1 MPQPIDRRTFLQS
14 AAALAAASTTPALLD
29 AAPKSMKSEPETLVA
44 SLYQTL
50 SPEQKSAVVFP
61 YDHPLRAKVEN
72 SWQITPQKIGQFFNQ
87 DQQAMISG
95 IFRGLHNPEF
105 VDKAIYHIDEDAGG
119 LKNLSIAL
127 FGEPGQGKSEFV
139 ITGRHCTSRCD
150 GNTNDG
156 VAFAGPIMYGHQ
168 AGPDDMEKPA
178 HPKNVFWYQAVRANE
193 VFQALDG
200 KQREVALVKK
210 APRPE
215 SQNKAVALHAGDFAG
230 LPVKEMSH
238 DQRALVEKVLGDLLL
253 PYRRKDADEAMA
265 LIRKH
270 GGVESLHMSFF
281 KNLDV
286 GGDGVWDVWQLES
299 ANIVWYFRG
308 YPHVHAWVHIRS

>member
-1 MPQPIDRRTFLQS
+1 MPSPIDRRSFLQS
-14 AAALAAASTTPALLD
+14 AATLAATSLLD
-29 AAPKSMKSEPETLVA
+29 AAPKTTRPESETLVA
-44 SLYQTL
+44 ALYQSL
-50 SPEQKSAVVFP
+50 SGEQRNAVAFA
-61 YDHPLRAKVEN
+61 YDHPLRARVEN
-72 SWQITPQKIGQFFNQ
+72 SWQITPQKVGQFFNR
-87 DQQAMISG
+87 DQQAMITE

-105 VDKAIYHIDEDAGG
+105 VERAVYHVNEDAGG
-119 LKNLSIAL
+119 LQNLSIAI
-127 FGEPGQGKSEFV
+127 FGEPGKGKSEFV

-150 GNTNDG
+150 GSTNDG
-156 VAFAGPIMYGHQ
+156 VAFGGPIMYGHQ
-168 AGPDDMEKPA
+168 AGPDDMEKPE
-178 HPKNVFWYQAVRANE
+178 HPRNVFWYQAVRANE
-193 VFQALDG
+193 VFRALDG
-200 KQREVALVKK
+200 KQRETALVKK

-215 SQNKAVALHAGDFAG
+215 SQNKAVALHASDFAG
-230 LPVKEMSH
+230 LPVKEMSR

-270 GGVESLHMSFF
+270 GGVDSFHMSFF

-299 ANIVWYFRG
+299 ANMVWYFRG